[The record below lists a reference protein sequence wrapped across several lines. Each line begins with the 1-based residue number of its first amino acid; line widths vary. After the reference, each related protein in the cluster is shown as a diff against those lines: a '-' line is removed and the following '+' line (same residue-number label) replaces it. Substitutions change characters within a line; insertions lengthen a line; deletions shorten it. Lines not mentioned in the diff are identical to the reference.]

1 MKRNKV
7 SEEEEMSAVVGRVG
21 GTLSGMALA
30 QNQGFGLFGTVA
42 CAAGGFV
49 LGKLLDSAL
58 EGDVFKERLEALK
71 QDARQESAD

>member
-1 MKRNKV
+1 
-7 SEEEEMSAVVGRVG
+7 
-21 GTLSGMALA
+21 MALA
-30 QNQGFGLFGTVA
+30 QNQGFGMFGTMA

-71 QDARQESAD
+71 QDVRQESAD